1 MKFIHAADLHIDS
14 PMRGLASYEGSPID
28 EIRGKTRLAFV
39 ELVDL
44 AIVREVDFVLIA
56 GDIFDS
62 DWKDYSTGIFFSNQI
77 NRLAEENI
85 EVIMIAGN
93 HDAVSQ
99 ITKNLTLPPKV
110 YKLSS
115 TKPERVILE
124 HLDTEIIGQS
134 FHTRSVP
141 DNLVLGYPDG
151 DPSLFSIGLLHTSL
165 NGRPGHD
172 PYAPCTYTDL
182 ASKGYQ
188 YWALGHVHNREVVSE
203 DPWIV
208 FPGNLQGRHI
218 RESGSKGITLV
229 ETSGHEIQS
238 VDHIELGSL
247 YWQLVSISHSSTG
260 LLEEVERKLVQS
272 MKPSKLNIIR
282 VELTLD
288 LSSSLS
294 LDHENLQAEIYA
306 IANSLDNIWIEK
318 IKFKSSEPSQLIS
331 FNDELLDQLKS
342 EFLSMR
348 SDVSA
353 YESIREEHKQLSSV
367 SREVFLELT
376 EYHQLQEI
384 IDESFEII
392 LDLIKGTDS

>member
-1 MKFIHAADLHIDS
+1 
-14 PMRGLASYEGSPID
+14 MRGLASYEGSPID
-28 EIRGKTRLAFV
+28 EIKGKTRQAFV
-39 ELVDL
+39 ELIDL
-44 AIVREVDFVLIA
+44 AIAREVDFVLIA

-62 DWKDYSTGIFFSNQI
+62 DWKDYSTGIFFTNQI

-99 ITKNLTLPPKV
+99 ITKNLSMPKNAR
-110 YKLSS
+110 KLSS
-115 TKPERVILE
+115 TKPERVLLE

-134 FHTRSVP
+134 FHTKSVS
-141 DNLVLGYPDG
+141 DNLAIGYPNG

-172 PYAPCTYTDL
+172 PYAPCTYADL
-182 ASKGYQ
+182 ASKNYQ
-188 YWALGHVHNREVVSE
+188 YWALGHVHNREVVSQ

-218 RESGSKGITLV
+218 RESGSKGVTLV
-229 ETSGHEIQS
+229 ETTGHEIQS

-247 YWQLVSISHSSTG
+247 YWQIVPISQSSAT
-260 LLEEVERKLVQS
+260 LLEEVERKLVAS

-282 VELTLD
+282 VELALD
-288 LSSSLS
+288 HSSSKS
-294 LDHENLQAEIYA
+294 VDHENLQAEIYS

-318 IKFKSSEPSQLIS
+318 IKFKNPDPDQLIS
-331 FNDELLDQLKS
+331 FNDELLDQLRS
-342 EFLSMR
+342 EFLNMR
-348 SDVSA
+348 GNVSA
-353 YESIREEHKQLSSV
+353 YEAIKEEHKQLISINSK
-367 SREVFLELT
+367 VFLELT
-376 EYHQLQEI
+376 EDHQLQEI

-392 LDLIKGTDS
+392 LDLIRKAN